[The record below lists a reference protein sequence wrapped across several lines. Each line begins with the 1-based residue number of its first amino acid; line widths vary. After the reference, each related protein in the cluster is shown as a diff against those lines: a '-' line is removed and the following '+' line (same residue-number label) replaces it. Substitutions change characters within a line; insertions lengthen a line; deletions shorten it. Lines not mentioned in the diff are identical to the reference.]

1 MGNLKRRPYRDEGT
15 RLVKQK
21 PKWVEDK
28 KAIQEAVEEPLIFI
42 GERGA
47 DGVINGLLPNG
58 ETYGW
63 YKRRGTKDTKFKG
76 RKV

>member
-1 MGNLKRRPYRDEGT
+1 MTSKPT
-15 RLVKQK
+15 PQWVKDKEALQK
-21 PKWVEDK
+21 HIEVP
-28 KAIQEAVEEPLIFI
+28 AVFI

-47 DGVINGLLPNG
+47 DGVIDGKLPNG
-58 ETYGW
+58 EEYSW

>member
-1 MGNLKRRPYRDEGT
+1 M
-15 RLVKQK
+15 VKQK
-21 PKWVEDK
+21 PKWVETR
-28 KAIQEAVEEPLIFI
+28 EALKTMGQEPLEFI
-42 GERGA
+42 GKMGA

-58 ETYGW
+58 EEYGW

>member
-1 MGNLKRRPYRDEGT
+1 M
-15 RLVKQK
+15 KQK
-21 PKWVEDK
+21 PKWVEDRERLK
-28 KAIQEAVEEPLIFI
+28 TMEEGPLVFV
-42 GERGA
+42 GEPGA

-58 ETYGW
+58 EPYLW